1 MYERGYNFLDS
12 ISEALIVLTN
22 TKMKADI
29 EDMIITIQSGESVY
43 KALRQIPYIPRFV
56 HRMFRVAEATSNIQ
70 RPLTSIYDFYNQEIQ
85 NDLDRVLQLIKPLAI
100 IIVGLLML
108 WIVSATLLPFYAK
121 IPQLLSSTHG

>member
-1 MYERGYNFLDS
+1 
-12 ISEALIVLTN
+12 
-22 TKMKADI
+22 
-29 EDMIITIQSGESVY
+29 
-43 KALRQIPYIPRFV
+43 
-56 HRMFRVAEATSNIQ
+56 MFRVAEATSNIQ

-100 IIVGLLML
+100 IIVGLLMI